1 MASYDATAPSPGLPM
16 VGSIAERRLA
26 LVTWPSAGDCRG
38 TLGHR
43 RHTCTTS
50 RSQQDGCLP
59 WPTLARVRKW
69 PRRVLCQGSQRL
81 RRHRRAACQVS
92 SGQAFP
98 RTRAVEHAEGLAHER
113 RPNALSL
120 ARPVARIKSQWGPPG
135 TSSASSSSWPSTSQK
150 QTARISKPP
159 RSPRAD
165 PREGSPRRVRLD
177 GRRRAPAEKC
187 IRPGLGGLDC
197 SGNVRRL

>member
-59 WPTLARVRKW
+59 WRTLARVRKW

-92 SGQAFP
+92 SGQASP
-98 RTRAVEHAEGLAHER
+98 RARAVEHAEGLAHER
-113 RPNALSL
+113 RQMRCRWHVPSPGSNHSGVRQAPHLRHLHPGRRPRRSKRHEFRSRRGHLVPIL
-120 ARPVARIKSQWGPPG
+120 ARVHRVEFG
-135 TSSASSSSWPSTSQK
+135 STED
-150 QTARISKPP
+150 AGRPP
-159 RSPRAD
+159 RNASARAW
-165 PREGSPRRVRLD
+165 
-177 GRRRAPAEKC
+177 AA
-187 IRPGLGGLDC
+187 
-197 SGNVRRL
+197 